1 MVEWC
6 QVIYSVMVRIPQ
18 ISSCLLPPP
27 CRMNAHPPLE
37 FGHQSSSPSST
48 STTSSSQPDTVFT
61 TPEEPRASSETTI
74 FSIYSMYGEDH
85 ASNTSWS
92 ESCNRGLKDY
102 PMFPP
107 VNLSHPPGEHDSF
120 LSAHDSSMSG
130 LGLVYPLPQKHQQ
143 AIDLTDIDCLSSSPR
158 RFSLPMAPRISPR
171 PYSPPPTLQP
181 LPSELL
187 ESSDVSAHVPVSENL
202 TPGGLRAHP
211 SGLSQS
217 SLCSRSISPNSRPSS
232 QASSLHP
239 QCSAVSISRELPSLP
254 PSAPATP
261 PSTPPPN
268 SVQQLTP
275 SVLLSPQDSTRLSIG
290 RLQSNSSSPSSK
302 LSLVPSEGE
311 DFDSFHVRST
321 YAILEVSGV
330 KGDGYEEGVE
340 RTRARLGSN
349 RHSQLTAEISAR
361 EKTKSLNPKEFELL
375 ATVDR

>member
-1 MVEWC
+1 MVPSYLLSDGANS
-6 QVIYSVMVRIPQ
+6 QV
-18 ISSCLLPPP
+18 SSCLLP
-27 CRMNAHPPLE
+27 CRMNAPLPLD

-61 TPEEPRASSETTI
+61 TAEEPRASSETTI
-74 FSIYSMYGEDH
+74 FSIYSMYGEEH
-85 ASNTSWS
+85 ASNASWS
-92 ESCNRGLKDY
+92 GSGSRGLKDC
-102 PMFPP
+102 PINLNDPP
-107 VNLSHPPGEHDSF
+107 NVHDSF
-120 LSAHDSSMSG
+120 LSTHESG
-130 LGLVYPLPQKHQQ
+130 IGLVYSLPQNQV
-143 AIDLTDIDCLSSSPR
+143 IDLTDIDGLSSSPA
-158 RFSLPMAPRISPR
+158 RFSPPMASRISPR
-171 PYSPPPTLQP
+171 PHSPPPTLQP
-181 LPSELL
+181 PPSELP
-187 ESSDVSAHVPVSENL
+187 ESSDAPAHAPVSESL

-211 SGLSQS
+211 PGLSRS
-217 SLCSRSISPNSRPSS
+217 SLCSRSISPKSRPSS
-232 QASSLHP
+232 QTSFLYP

-261 PSTPPPN
+261 ASTPPN

-275 SVLLSPQDSTRLSIG
+275 SVLLSPQNSTRLSIG
-290 RLQSNSSSPSSK
+290 RLQSSSSSPSSK

-330 KGDGYEEGVE
+330 TGDGYEEGVE

-375 ATVDR
+375 ATVDRYVLSEFTCLGPPC

>member
-18 ISSCLLPPP
+18 VSSCLLPPP
-27 CRMNAHPPLE
+27 CRMNAPPPLE
-37 FGHQSSSPSST
+37 FGLQSSSPSST
-48 STTSSSQPDTVFT
+48 STASSSQPDTVFT
-61 TPEEPRASSETTI
+61 TAEEPRASSETTI

-92 ESCNRGLKDY
+92 GSCNRGLKDC
-102 PMFPP
+102 PMLPP
-107 VNLSHPPGEHDSF
+107 VNLSHSPNERGSF

-130 LGLVYPLPQKHQQ
+130 LGLVYSLPQKQQ
-143 AIDLTDIDCLSSSPR
+143 QVVDLTDIDCLSSSSG
-158 RFSLPMAPRISPR
+158 RFSPPMAPCISLR
-171 PYSPPPTLQP
+171 PYSPPPALQP
-181 LPSELL
+181 PPSESL
-187 ESSDVSAHVPVSENL
+187 ESSDVPAHVPVSENPS
-202 TPGGLRAHP
+202 PGGLRAHP
-211 SGLSQS
+211 PGLSQS
-217 SLCSRSISPNSRPSS
+217 SLCSRSISPKSRPSS
-232 QASSLHP
+232 QTSSLHP
-239 QCSAVSISRELPSLP
+239 QFSAVSISRELP

-275 SVLLSPQDSTRLSIG
+275 SVLLSPQNSTRLSIG

-375 ATVDR
+375 AAVDR